1 MQANSMDSTS
11 KPRRRKSRSDLV
23 HLRSLPSTQ
32 PGTKIGQVT
41 WAWSEIEAGLA
52 AGMKLKDVWEAAKK
66 DGLDTSYAQ
75 FRVSSPGFRCGRKQ
89 PVANLQRASGPKDAE
104 LEF

>member
-1 MQANSMDSTS
+1 
-11 KPRRRKSRSDLV
+11 
-23 HLRSLPSTQ
+23 
-32 PGTKIGQVT
+32 VT

-75 FRVSSPGFRCGRKQ
+75 FRVSSPGFRRGRKQ
-89 PVANLQRASGPKDAE
+89 PVANLQPASAPKTQS
-104 LEF
+104 LEFAAAPQPDPFRNLREQRKKKKQSDFECDPFSINKNLIG